1 MSLIICS
8 RCDKFVDSDFVDC
21 VTDPKATDEMM
32 CLIHEEDDEVDQY
45 ANTTANLVRPQND

>member
-8 RCDKFVDSDFVDC
+8 RCDKFVDSDRVDC

-32 CLIHEEDDEVDQY
+32 CLIHEEDEEE
-45 ANTTANLVRPQND
+45 TENDN